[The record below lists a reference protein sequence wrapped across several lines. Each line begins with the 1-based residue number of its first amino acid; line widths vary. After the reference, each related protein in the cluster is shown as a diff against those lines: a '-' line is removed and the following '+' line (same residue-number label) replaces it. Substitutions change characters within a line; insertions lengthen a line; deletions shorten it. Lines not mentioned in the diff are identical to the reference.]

1 MGLLVLHLRHKLL
14 ELLAAASVGGGG
26 GGGGGESDTWSPF
39 L

>member
-1 MGLLVLHLRHKLL
+1 LRHKLL
-14 ELLAAASVGGGG
+14 ELLAAASG

>member
-14 ELLAAASVGGGG
+14 ELLAAASG